1 MRPEI
6 FTCKWWRQWSKFMKD
21 LETIKPWKTFGRSS
35 VCLVFKRLLAM
46 TFWIRIL
53 AFCVGKMFV
62 KLAFSLCISLLGALR
77 YIRRTQKCRG
87 QNDSWLV
94 FPCLIN
100 FDYSMSSSL
109 LWCWP
114 LWYQNF
120 QTFFREIHFSQKN
133 SWKWIDEKF
142 REISRNFSVK
152 FIFHKKIL
160 ENDFTKIL
168 GRIVAKKHNFRI
180 LLQSVSVV
188 VVCWKMN
195 LSSQNFC
202 CQSSRCFYFSH
213 FSLLIKVNSETKIPP
228 IFSTYMKENLAQ
240 QLLFKKKNFIMNS

>member
-120 QTFFREIHFSQKN
+120 RTFFREIHSQK
-133 SWKWIDEKF
+133 KI
-142 REISRNFSVK
+142 RENEFMKIFVK
-152 FIFHKKIL
+152 FPEIFPWNSYFTKKIR
-160 ENDFTKIL
+160 ENDFTGKDC
-168 GRIVAKKHNFRI
+168 
-180 LLQSVSVV
+180 S
-188 VVCWKMN
+188 
-195 LSSQNFC
+195 
-202 CQSSRCFYFSH
+202 
-213 FSLLIKVNSETKIPP
+213 
-228 IFSTYMKENLAQ
+228 
-240 QLLFKKKNFIMNS
+240 KNT

>member
-120 QTFFREIHFSQKN
+120 RTFFREIHSQKKIREN
-133 SWKWIDEKF
+133 EFMKNFVKF
-142 REISRNFSVK
+142 HEIFSSYFTKKLMKRISRK
-152 FIFHKKIL
+152 FWEGF
-160 ENDFTKIL
+160 
-168 GRIVAKKHNFRI
+168 
-180 LLQSVSVV
+180 
-188 VVCWKMN
+188 
-195 LSSQNFC
+195 
-202 CQSSRCFYFSH
+202 
-213 FSLLIKVNSETKIPP
+213 
-228 IFSTYMKENLAQ
+228 
-240 QLLFKKKNFIMNS
+240 

>member
-21 LETIKPWKTFGRSS
+21 LETTKPWKTFGRSS

-120 QTFFREIHFSQKN
+120 LTFFHEFHG
-133 SWKWIDEKF
+133 KF
-142 REISRNFSVK
+142 R
-152 FIFHKKIL
+152 

-168 GRIVAKKHNFRI
+168 GRWKMAKKNII
-180 LLQSVSVV
+180 LKFCSRVFQS
-188 VVCWKMN
+188 
-195 LSSQNFC
+195 LSC
-202 CQSSRCFYFSH
+202 VGKWIWVH
-213 FSLLIKVNSETKIPP
+213 KIFAVRARDAFTLV
-228 IFSTYMKENLAQ
+228 IFLS
-240 QLLFKKKNFIMNS
+240 

>member
-1 MRPEI
+1 MRSEI

-21 LETIKPWKTFGRSS
+21 LETTKPWKTFGRSS

-120 QTFFREIHFSQKN
+120 RTFFREIHFTTNFVKMISRKFWEEGIWQKN
-133 SWKWIDEKF
+133 MIFKFRSRVFQSLSCVGKWIWVHK
-142 REISRNFSVK
+142 
-152 FIFHKKIL
+152 IFAVRAR
-160 ENDFTKIL
+160 DAFTLVI
-168 GRIVAKKHNFRI
+168 F
-180 LLQSVSVV
+180 
-188 VVCWKMN
+188 
-195 LSSQNFC
+195 LS
-202 CQSSRCFYFSH
+202 
-213 FSLLIKVNSETKIPP
+213 
-228 IFSTYMKENLAQ
+228 
-240 QLLFKKKNFIMNS
+240 

>member
-100 FDYSMSSSL
+100 FDYSMSSSSL
-109 LWCWP
+109 LWCRS
-114 LWYQNF
+114 LC
-120 QTFFREIHFSQKN
+120 
-133 SWKWIDEKF
+133 
-142 REISRNFSVK
+142 
-152 FIFHKKIL
+152 
-160 ENDFTKIL
+160 TKIL
-168 GRIVAKKHNFRI
+168 KFFVATFLHPKVEI
-180 LLQSVSVV
+180 GSVS
-188 VVCWKMN
+188 KISI
-195 LSSQNFC
+195 LASSN
-202 CQSSRCFYFSH
+202 SIAY
-213 FSLLIKVNSETKIPP
+213 SLLK
-228 IFSTYMKENLAQ
+228 
-240 QLLFKKKNFIMNS
+240 